1 MKWRLAHPVQTAE
14 GQKAPGLQA
23 RKSSISKTFR
33 KPLFPREQNRS
44 TSGRKATGRFKR
56 KANFPEVFAACCGN
70 MAGTR
75 PSRCLPRSLSVRS
88 FLHDPLSGLGR
99 NPVYL
104 AKPRHGVAGFQH
116 LRRALGLPHLLHPPL
131 IQRLETAGEKL
142 AGKEHLPIGMGPA
155 LLQES
160 QMQVRP
166 SVPGAAAL
174 RASKIR
180 EIVVAVRG
188 AMDAVFR
195 HVLAQLTYGFALL
208 VGCAGQLLNDLVVLS
223 APLVQGAGGRFK
235 TSGCARRLSGYGWP

>member
-1 MKWRLAHPVQTAE
+1 
-14 GQKAPGLQA
+14 
-23 RKSSISKTFR
+23 
-33 KPLFPREQNRS
+33 
-44 TSGRKATGRFKR
+44 
-56 KANFPEVFAACCGN
+56 

-131 IQRLETAGEKL
+131 MQRLETAGEKL

-160 QMQVRP
+160 QMQVREPQP
-166 SVPGAAAL
+166 SGP
-174 RASKIR
+174 
-180 EIVVAVRG
+180 VR
-188 AMDAVFR
+188 
-195 HVLAQLTYGFALL
+195 
-208 VGCAGQLLNDLVVLS
+208 
-223 APLVQGAGGRFK
+223 
-235 TSGCARRLSGYGWP
+235 SGK